1 MWLNRIGASGGSTC
15 KPGWSQD
22 HVDLQ
27 KNVYIYIYIYLPKKY
42 YVNTDNRIG

>member
-1 MWLNRIGASGGSTC
+1 MWLNRIGASGGFTC

-27 KNVYIYIYIYLPKKY
+27 KNVYIYIYLPKKY
-42 YVNTDNRIG
+42 YVNNDNGIG